1 MQNMIFKTGVTAM
14 KKTALCLAMALS
26 FISLPAMSAP
36 LLEKVDSYTLSKSAN
51 AWVEIDVKTFEDN
64 ITRLQKKLTN
74 NSKLCAVMK
83 ADAYGHG
90 IDLLM
95 PSIIKMGVPCIGIA
109 SNSEAK
115 IAREHGYTGRIM
127 RVRLASQDEIEEALD
142 YKIEELVGNVEQAN
156 TMNELA
162 KQHNRPIA
170 IHIALNAGGMDRNGL
185 DLTLKTGKL
194 NAVNIA
200 KLSHLKTV
208 GIMTHFANEDEKF
221 VREKLEVFKQQ
232 SAWLMKQAKLKR
244 ENITLHTANSFATAT
259 VPESHLDMVRT
270 GGLIYG
276 DVAYIDPEQLPVMSF
291 KSKVASVQF
300 YPKGSTVGYDGTF
313 TLTRDSYLANLP
325 FGYSDG
331 YRRVFTNKGVV
342 LIAGERVPVVGK
354 VSMNTTMA
362 DITDLIARGVKVQ
375 SGDEVVIYGKQGD
388 KAVTQEEIEEIND
401 ALLADLYTVW
411 GNSNPKVIKK

>member
-1 MQNMIFKTGVTAM
+1 M
-14 KKTALCLAMALS
+14 KKTVLCLAMALS
-26 FISLPAMSAP
+26 FVSLPAASAP
-36 LLEKVDSYTLSKSAN
+36 LLQKAESYALSQSAN
-51 AWVEIDVKTFEDN
+51 AWLEIDTKIFEDN
-64 ITRLQKKLTN
+64 IVRLQKKLTN
-74 NSKLCAVMK
+74 NSQLCAVMK

-95 PSIIKMGVPCIGIA
+95 PSIIKLGVPCIGIA

-127 RVRLASQDEIEEALD
+127 RVRLASQDEVKDALD
-142 YKIEELVGNVEQAN
+142 YKIEELVGNFAQAKA
-156 TMNELA
+156 MNELA
-162 KQHNRPIA
+162 KQANHPIA

-185 DLTLKTGKL
+185 DLTVNTEKS
-194 NAVNIA
+194 NAVKIA
-200 KLSHLKTV
+200 KFPHLKTV

-221 VREKLEVFKQQ
+221 VKEKLELFKQQ
-232 SAWLMKQAKLKR
+232 SAWLIKQARLKR

-259 VPESHLDMVRT
+259 VPESHLDMVRA

-300 YPKGSTVGYDGTF
+300 YPKGSTVGYDGTH
-313 TLTRDSYLANLP
+313 TLTRDSYLVNLP

-342 LIAGERVPVVGK
+342 LVAGERVPVVGK

-362 DITDLIARGVKVQ
+362 DVTDLITRGVKIQ
-375 SGDEVVIYGKQGD
+375 SGDEVVIYGKQGE
-388 KAVTQEEIEEIND
+388 KSVTQEEIEEING

-411 GNSNPKVIKK
+411 GTANPRVIKGAK